1 MASIVGHSLILGPY
15 VDSQET
21 TEIIGFQL
29 SVCMNY
35 HLMIKKIFFNIFSE
49 TTIYTEH
56 KLHVYINGLILSFS
70 CRTKIYNTQ

>member
-1 MASIVGHSLILGPY
+1 MVSTVGHSLILGPY

-35 HLMIKKIFFNIFSE
+35 HLMIKKN
-49 TTIYTEH
+49 
-56 KLHVYINGLILSFS
+56 V
-70 CRTKIYNTQ
+70 